1 MSAVDAVARIGTAD
15 LGNEA
20 NDYRGHIRE
29 WISANGPAG
38 LAAMI
43 RWNAESYGSPERA
56 RALASPEYVEWERRL
71 LDARL
76 ICPNWPVEYTGGGLT
91 PVQTLVFAE
100 ECIRAGLPRV
110 ERGMGERMVGPAI
123 LGRILRRHG

>member
-38 LAAMI
+38 RAAMI

-56 RALASPEYVEWERRL
+56 RALASPEYVEPPRSQPLAQSGLWHCITAEL
-71 LDARL
+71 L
-76 ICPNWPVEYTGGGLT
+76 LT
-91 PVQTLVFAE
+91 YKRAAV
-100 ECIRAGLPRV
+100 RAGSQ
-110 ERGMGERMVGPAI
+110 A
-123 LGRILRRHG
+123 